1 MSGEDASKPGKA
13 DPDFDPVLEEKNM
26 TKEQHARAIRA
37 DRGGEN
43 PEQSLLDAL
52 EDYIILCGGEPLED
66 VSRLRIDIALQS
78 TRYRLS
84 RIRGYHSGPY
94 PRPDRA
100 FRRALPR
107 GERHRERH
115 FSTFSNSMRRTVT
128 DPTLTIAA
136 SLAGMEG

>member
-52 EDYIILCGGEPLED
+52 EELGVTVTLEDATGGQVRPDNTAVASITVPPGPLRAGEPTEVL
-66 VSRLRIDIALQS
+66 VQLRHLAVA
-78 TRYRLS
+78 T
-84 RIRGYHSGPY
+84 
-94 PRPDRA
+94 
-100 FRRALPR
+100 
-107 GERHRERH
+107 GEAPQRERLG
-115 FSTFSNSMRRTVT
+115 NLGAR
-128 DPTLTIAA
+128 
-136 SLAGMEG
+136 